1 MFLIRKILILFF
13 FLLSIPNSFGAMVTY
28 VQDEAFLHGP
38 GDTGKQSRFL
48 NGIHFNKDGTKLF
61 TTYNFK
67 PTIGGTAAT
76 FQFVHEYKMQEE
88 VPMDLSFE
96 VLDLTLQCETLKSKA
111 VVLSHDKSKSAD
123 KLKEVCSR
131 LYVIAHEYAPE
142 VAILHASMS
151 TIRSSQRPK
160 LFGKN

>member
-1 MFLIRKILILFF
+1 
-13 FLLSIPNSFGAMVTY
+13 
-28 VQDEAFLHGP
+28 
-38 GDTGKQSRFL
+38 
-48 NGIHFNKDGTKLF
+48 
-61 TTYNFK
+61 
-67 PTIGGTAAT
+67 
-76 FQFVHEYKMQEE
+76 
-88 VPMDLSFE
+88 MDLSFE

-151 TIRSSQRPK
+151 TIRSSAGARARQGFAQCLQRQNSS
-160 LFGKN
+160 LGKSTMIVIITT